1 MTAPPGSPGKS
12 QLWKLEARFGNCLAR
27 FGNWVARFGNWIAR
41 FGNWNLTQDLETSEA
56 RFGNWRFGLFYGFYV
71 CVCGLGYF
79 MGFMCVCPVSKS
91 WGPVSKSWRPSFQIL
106 APSFQILESSFQI
119 LESSFQILEVQFPN
133 PGGLQFSK
141 LASTLDTPSP
151 PKFQHEL

>member
-1 MTAPPGSPGKS
+1 VGWGGVGPTPPGKS

-71 CVCGLGYF
+71 CVCARFPNPGGQF
-79 MGFMCVCPVSKS
+79 PNPG
-91 WGPVSKSWRPSFQIL
+91 GPVSKSWRPVSKSSS
-106 APSFQILESSFQI
+106 PVCKSWSPVSKSWRSSFQI
-119 LESSFQILEVQFPN
+119 LEASSFQSWPH
-133 PGGLQFSK
+133 P
-141 LASTLDTPSP
+141 PSP
-151 PKFQHEL
+151 SPSHETCFVLNSLHAI